1 LAEQSICSRLAGYDD
16 TNAADRL
23 TEGTQRFGFW
33 PPANG
38 GRRAS
43 RSPQPSTGS
52 RDGGPRWG
60 AELPRAS
67 SPQYGTDPAA
77 SAWSTNRRL
86 IL

>member
-1 LAEQSICSRLAGYDD
+1 MDFPRLASVATATPRQRFTQTELLQLAGYDD

-23 TEGTQRFGFW
+23 AEGTQRFGRW

-52 RDGGPRWG
+52 RDGGPSLR
-60 AELPRAS
+60 S
-67 SPQYGTDPAA
+67 GTAKG
-77 SAWSTNRRL
+77 
-86 IL
+86 